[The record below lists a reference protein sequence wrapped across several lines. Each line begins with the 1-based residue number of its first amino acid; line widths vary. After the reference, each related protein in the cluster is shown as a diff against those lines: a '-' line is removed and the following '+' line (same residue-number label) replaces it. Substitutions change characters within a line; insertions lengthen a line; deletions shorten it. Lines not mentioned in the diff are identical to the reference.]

1 MAEKKRVVIV
11 GGVAGGASAAARLR
25 RLSEDSEIIM
35 FERGDY
41 VSFANCGLPYH
52 IGGSIPDRDKLFVQS
67 AEGLRQRFRIDVR
80 TGTEVIA
87 IDRKAKKV
95 WFRELKT
102 GREDSVSYDVLVLSP
117 GAEPVR
123 PKIPGIESKRV
134 FTLRNIADM
143 DRIKN
148 LVDRERTQKAVVIG
162 GGYIGMEMTDAL
174 TSRGAAV
181 VLVEALPQVMNFV
194 DPEMA
199 YFIHQHLAAKG
210 VELRLNTA
218 VTEISEQGEKLSVKL
233 GDGRSVEAELAIM
246 AVGVKPEIKLAKDS
260 GLETGAL
267 GGIAVDDHL
276 RTSDKDIF
284 AVGDAIET
292 IHFVSGRSTHVPLA
306 GPANRQ
312 GRIAADNIS
321 GRDSAYRKTQGTAI
335 CKVFDLAVAC
345 TGLNEK
351 SLKAQ
356 KIPYEKIYL
365 HPLSHAGYFPGAATI
380 TIKLLFSPDEGK
392 ILGCQAIG
400 ADGVDKRIDVIAT
413 AMRGRLSV
421 FDLEHLELCYAPQY
435 GSAKDPV
442 NLAGFVASNVL
453 RGDVKLFHA
462 EEAVAPRPDQF
473 LLDTR
478 TPAEYKR
485 GTVPGAVNIP
495 VDELRDRLGEIPRD
509 KEVLAFC
516 QAGLR
521 GYLACKM
528 LRQDGFNCRNLTGG
542 YKIYQAAAGFLA
554 GK

>member
-1 MAEKKRVVIV
+1 MAGKKRVVIV

-25 RLSEDSEIIM
+25 RLSEGAEIIM

-52 IGGSIPDRDKLFVQS
+52 IGGSIPERDKLFVQT
-67 AEGLRQRFRIDVR
+67 ADGLRKRFRIDVR
-80 TGTEVIA
+80 TGTEVTA
-87 IDRKAKKV
+87 IDRKAKTV
-95 WFRELKT
+95 SFRDLKT
-102 GREDSVSYDVLVLSP
+102 GKEGSVSYDVLVLSP

-123 PKIPGIESKRV
+123 PKIPGVESRRV
-134 FTLRNIADM
+134 FTLRNIPDM

-162 GGYIGMEMTDAL
+162 GGYIGMEMIDAL
-174 TSRGAAV
+174 VSRGAAV
-181 VLVEALPQVMNFV
+181 VVVEALPQVMNFI

-199 YFIHQHLAAKG
+199 YFIHQHLVAKG

-218 VTEISEQGEKLSVKL
+218 VTEIIELGEKLSIKL
-233 GDGRSVEAELAIM
+233 SDGLSLDAELAIM
-246 AVGVKPEIKLAKDS
+246 AVGVKPELKLAKES

-267 GGIAVDDHL
+267 GGIVVDDHM

-292 IHFVSGRSTHVPLA
+292 VHFVSGKSTYVPLA

-321 GRDSAYRKTQGTAI
+321 GRDSAYQKTQGTAV
-335 CKVFDLAVAC
+335 CKVFDLTVAC

-351 SLKAQ
+351 SLKAS

-380 TIKLLFSPDEGK
+380 TIKLLFGPDDGK
-392 ILGCQAIG
+392 ILGCQALG
-400 ADGVDKRIDVIAT
+400 AAGVDKRIDVIAT
-413 AMRGRLSV
+413 AMRGKLTV

-462 EEAVAPRPDQF
+462 EEAVSPRSDQF

-478 TPAEYKR
+478 TASEYKR
-485 GTVPGAVNIP
+485 GTIPGAINIP

-509 KEVLAFC
+509 KEILAFC

-528 LRQDGFNCRNLTGG
+528 LRQNGFNCRNLTGG
-542 YKIYQAAAGFLA
+542 YKIYQAAAGFIS
-554 GK
+554 KK